1 MQAAYVRY
9 GEAALGRL
17 QDKIAL
23 ITGAGGGL
31 GLAMAKLFAAEGAHV
46 VLSDLNG
53 EAIEVGAGA
62 ITAAGGRASFI
73 AADVTKEADVQAMIG
88 AVKGIGPK
96 LHVVVNNAGNLL
108 RADFRH
114 MEDADWERV
123 LNPHL
128 WGTIR
133 VTRAALPLL
142 MAAKGAAVVNL
153 SSIMA
158 SQHLRQLSAYST
170 AKAAIAGLS
179 RSLAVEFA
187 PYDIR
192 VNYMC
197 PGFIPTA
204 LTNRYTGASAALQG
218 APCPDAAAPLRHAG
232 GSGEGGAVPGQRR
245 QRLYD
250 RRRHHGRRRHEPQ
263 PGVNFS
269 DMPLPMSGERRR
281 VRLLPVTTGHPLG
294 KSS

>member
-1 MQAAYVRY
+1 M
-9 GEAALGRL
+9 GRL
-17 QDKIAL
+17 QDRIAL

-53 EAIEVGAGA
+53 EAIEAGAGE
-62 ITAAGGRASFI
+62 IRAAGGHADFVQG
-73 AADVTKEADVQAMIG
+73 DVTKDEDTARMVE
-88 AVKGIGPK
+88 AVKGVGEA
-96 LHVVVNNAGNLL
+96 LHVLVNNAGNLM

-114 MEDADWERV
+114 MEDADWEKV

-133 VTRAALPLL
+133 VTRACLPL
-142 MAAKGAAVVNL
+142 MTAANGASIVNL

-158 SQHLRQLSAYST
+158 TQHLRQLSAYST
-170 AKAAIAGLS
+170 AKAAVAGLS

-187 PYDIR
+187 PYGIR

-204 LTNRYTGASAALQG
+204 MTGRYTEHPQLSKSLLAQMPMRRFGTPDEVARVALFLASDDSAYTT
-218 APCPDAAAPLRHAG
+218 
-232 GSGEGGAVPGQRR
+232 GEGIMVDGG
-245 QRLYD
+245 
-250 RRRHHGRRRHEPQ
+250 
-263 PGVNFS
+263 
-269 DMPLPMSGERRR
+269 MS
-281 VRLLPVTTGHPLG
+281 LNLA
-294 KSS
+294 

>member
-1 MQAAYVRY
+1 
-9 GEAALGRL
+9 L
-17 QDKIAL
+17 QDRVAL

-46 VLSDLNG
+46 VLCDING
-53 EAIEVGAGA
+53 EAIEAGA
-62 ITAAGGRASFI
+62 AGIAAAGGRASFVRG
-73 AADVTKEADVQAMIG
+73 DVTKEDDVQAVIG
-88 AVKGIGPK
+88 AVKGIGEA
-96 LHVVVNNAGNLL
+96 LHVLVNNAGNLL
-108 RADFRH
+108 RSDFRH
-114 MEDADWERV
+114 MDDAAWESV

-142 MAAKGAAVVNL
+142 TAAKGAAVVNL

-187 PYDIR
+187 PYGIR

-204 LTNRYTGASAALQG
+204 LTGRYTEHPQVSKALLAQMPMRRFGTPEEVARVALFLASDDSAYTT
-218 APCPDAAAPLRHAG
+218 
-232 GSGEGGAVPGQRR
+232 GEGIMVDGG
-245 QRLYD
+245 
-250 RRRHHGRRRHEPQ
+250 
-263 PGVNFS
+263 
-269 DMPLPMSGERRR
+269 MS
-281 VRLLPVTTGHPLG
+281 LNLA
-294 KSS
+294 

>member
-1 MQAAYVRY
+1 M
-9 GEAALGRL
+9 GRL
-17 QDKIAL
+17 EGKIAL

-31 GLAMAKLFAAEGAHV
+31 GLAMATLFANEGAHIFM
-46 VLSDLNG
+46 SDLD
-53 EAIEVGAGA
+53 AGA
-62 ITAAGGRASFI
+62 VEAGAAGIVASGGRAE
-73 AADVTKEADVQAMIG
+73 AMRADVTSQADVDAMLA
-88 AVKGIGPK
+88 AVTRSSDR
-96 LHVVVNNAGNLL
+96 LHIVVNNAGNLL

-114 MEDADWERV
+114 MQDADWESV

-142 MAAKGAAVVNL
+142 QAANGASVVNL

-158 SQHLRQLSAYST
+158 TQHARQLSAYST

-187 PYDIR
+187 PYGIR

-204 LTNRYTGASAALQG
+204 LTNRYTANPHLAKALLAQM
-218 APCPDAAAPLRHAG
+218 PLRRFGTPEEVAKVALFLA
-232 GSGEGGAVPGQRR
+232 SDDSAYTTGEGIMVDGG
-245 QRLYD
+245 
-250 RRRHHGRRRHEPQ
+250 
-263 PGVNFS
+263 
-269 DMPLPMSGERRR
+269 MS
-281 VRLLPVTTGHPLG
+281 LNLA
-294 KSS
+294 

>member
-1 MQAAYVRY
+1 V
-9 GEAALGRL
+9 
-17 QDKIAL
+17 
-23 ITGAGGGL
+23 
-31 GLAMAKLFAAEGAHV
+31 
-46 VLSDLNG
+46 NG
-53 EAIEVGAGA
+53 EAVEVGAGA

-88 AVKGIGPK
+88 AVKGISPK

-114 MEDADWERV
+114 MEDADWESV

-133 VTRAALPLL
+133 VTRAALPLM
-142 MAAKGAAVVNL
+142 MAAKGASVVNL

-179 RSLAVEFA
+179 RSLAVELA
-187 PYDIR
+187 PYQIR

-204 LTNRYTGASAALQG
+204 LTSRYTEHPQLSKALL
-218 APCPDAAAPLRHAG
+218 ARMPLRRFGTPEEVAKV
-232 GSGEGGAVPGQRR
+232 A
-245 QRLYD
+245 L
-250 RRRHHGRRRHEPQ
+250 
-263 PGVNFS
+263 FLAS
-269 DMPLPMSGERRR
+269 DDSAY
-281 VRLLPVTTGHPLG
+281 TTGDGIMVDGGMSLNLA
-294 KSS
+294 

>member
-1 MQAAYVRY
+1 
-9 GEAALGRL
+9 
-17 QDKIAL
+17 
-23 ITGAGGGL
+23 
-31 GLAMAKLFAAEGAHV
+31 MAKLFAAEGAHV

-53 EAIEVGAGA
+53 EAIEAGA
-62 ITAAGGRASFI
+62 AEIVASGGKAAFVQGDVTDEDDVKAMI
-73 AADVTKEADVQAMIG
+73 AAVSRIG
-88 AVKGIGPK
+88 DR
-96 LHVVVNNAGNLL
+96 LHVLVNNAGNLM

-142 MAAKGAAVVNL
+142 TAAQGASVVNL

-187 PYDIR
+187 PYSIR

-204 LTNRYTGASAALQG
+204 MTSRYTEHPQVAKGLLAQMPLKRFGTPEEVAKVALFLASDDSAYTT
-218 APCPDAAAPLRHAG
+218 
-232 GSGEGGAVPGQRR
+232 GEGIMVDGG
-245 QRLYD
+245 
-250 RRRHHGRRRHEPQ
+250 
-263 PGVNFS
+263 
-269 DMPLPMSGERRR
+269 MS
-281 VRLLPVTTGHPLG
+281 LNLA
-294 KSS
+294 

>member
-1 MQAAYVRY
+1 MA
-9 GEAALGRL
+9 RL
-17 QDKIAL
+17 QDRIAL

-53 EAIEVGAGA
+53 EAIEAGA
-62 ITAAGGRASFI
+62 AEIAAAGGRASFVRG
-73 AADVTKEADVQAMIG
+73 DVTQEADVKAMIE
-88 AVKGIGPK
+88 AASRIGDR
-96 LHVVVNNAGNLL
+96 LHVLVNNAGNLL

-114 MEDADWERV
+114 MDDAAWESV

-133 VTRAALPLL
+133 VTRASLPLL
-142 MAAKGAAVVNL
+142 IAAKGGSVVNL

-158 SQHLRQLSAYST
+158 TQHLRQLSAYST

-179 RSLAVEFA
+179 RSLAVELA
-187 PYDIR
+187 PYGIR

-204 LTNRYTGASAALQG
+204 LTNRYTEHPQLSKALLAQM
-218 APCPDAAAPLRHAG
+218 PLRRFGTPEEVAKVALFLA
-232 GSGEGGAVPGQRR
+232 SDDSAYTTGEGIMVDGG
-245 QRLYD
+245 
-250 RRRHHGRRRHEPQ
+250 
-263 PGVNFS
+263 
-269 DMPLPMSGERRR
+269 MS
-281 VRLLPVTTGHPLG
+281 LNLA
-294 KSS
+294 

>member
-1 MQAAYVRY
+1 
-9 GEAALGRL
+9 L
-17 QDKIAL
+17 QDRVAL

-46 VLSDLNG
+46 VLCDING
-53 EAIEVGAGA
+53 EAIEAGA
-62 ITAAGGRASFI
+62 AEIAAAGGRACFVRG
-73 AADVTKEADVQAMIG
+73 DVTKEDDVQAVIE
-88 AVKGIGPK
+88 AVKGMGET
-96 LHVVVNNAGNLL
+96 LHVLVNNAGNLL
-108 RADFRH
+108 RSDFRH
-114 MEDADWERV
+114 MDDAAWESV

-142 MAAKGAAVVNL
+142 TAARGAAVVNL

-187 PYDIR
+187 PYGIR

-204 LTNRYTGASAALQG
+204 LTGRYTEHPQVSKALLAQMPMRRFGTPEEVARVALFLASDDSAYTT
-218 APCPDAAAPLRHAG
+218 
-232 GSGEGGAVPGQRR
+232 GEGIMVDGG
-245 QRLYD
+245 
-250 RRRHHGRRRHEPQ
+250 
-263 PGVNFS
+263 
-269 DMPLPMSGERRR
+269 MS
-281 VRLLPVTTGHPLG
+281 LNLA
-294 KSS
+294 